1 MGMSQQPVVLVT
13 GGTRGI
19 GAAVAAALAPDHHLV
34 IGGRSADAVA
44 VAAASYPSA
53 TGFIAD
59 LADASSVARA
69 VTGLDRLDAV
79 VHSAGLLGSGSV
91 EELARDDWQRV
102 LEVNV
107 VAVADLTRML
117 LPMLRSVR
125 GTVVTINSGSGLR
138 SGANGGL
145 YSASKFALRAF
156 TDALREEERSYGVR
170 VSGIHP
176 GRVATDMQRE
186 LKEFEGE
193 EYDESLY
200 LTPESVAAAVRLA
213 LTIGPD
219 ACVEQLSIRPA
230 PR

>member
-1 MGMSQQPVVLVT
+1 MDLPVVLIT

-19 GAAVAAALAPDHHLV
+19 GAAVAESLAADHHLL
-34 IGGRSADAVA
+34 IGGRSAESVASAV
-44 VAAASYPSA
+44 ASYPSA
-53 TGFIAD
+53 SGFVAD
-59 LADASSVARA
+59 LASPSEVSAAVADI
-69 VTGLDRLDAV
+69 DRLDAV
-79 VHSAGLLGSGSV
+79 VHSAGILGSGAVADLS
-91 EELARDDWQRV
+91 RDDWRKT
-102 LEVNV
+102 LELNV
-107 VAVADLTRML
+107 VAVADLSREL
-117 LPMLRSVR
+117 LPLLRASR

-156 TDALREEERSYGVR
+156 TDALREEERPHGVR

-186 LKEFEGE
+186 LKQIEGE

-200 LTPESVAAAVRLA
+200 LRPESVAAAVRLA
-213 LTIGPD
+213 ITVGRD
-219 ACVEQLSIRPA
+219 ACIEELSIRPG

>member
-1 MGMSQQPVVLVT
+1 MSDLPVVLIT

-19 GAAVAAALAPDHHLV
+19 GAAVAASLAADHHLL
-34 IGGRSADAVA
+34 IGGRSADSVASAVA
-44 VAAASYPSA
+44 DYPSA
-53 TGFIAD
+53 AGFVAD
-59 LADASSVARA
+59 LSMADSVSAA
-69 VTGLDRLDAV
+69 VADIDRLDAV
-79 VHSAGLLGSGSV
+79 VHSAGVLGSGAINGLSRDQWRKTL
-91 EELARDDWQRV
+91 EL
-102 LEVNV
+102 NV
-107 VAVADLTRML
+107 VAVADLTRQVLPL
-117 LPMLRSVR
+117 LREAR

-138 SGANGGL
+138 SSAGGGL

-156 TDALREEERSYGVR
+156 TDALREEERSHGVR

-200 LTPESVAAAVRLA
+200 LKPESVAAVVRLA
-213 LTIGPD
+213 LTIGRD
-219 ACVEQLSIRPA
+219 ACIEELSIRPG

>member
-1 MGMSQQPVVLVT
+1 MGVDLPVVLIT

-19 GAAVAAALAPDHHLV
+19 GAAVAASLAPDHHLL
-34 IGGRSADAVA
+34 IGGRSAES
-44 VAAASYPSA
+44 VAAAVASYPSA
-53 TGFIAD
+53 SGFVAD
-59 LADASSVARA
+59 LGSADEVGSAVADI
-69 VTGLDRLDAV
+69 DRLDAV
-79 VHSAGLLGSGSV
+79 VHSAGILGSGAVADLSRD
-91 EELARDDWQRV
+91 EWRKTLEL
-102 LEVNV
+102 NV
-107 VAVADLTRML
+107 VAVADLTREL
-117 LPMLRSVR
+117 LPLLRAAR

-156 TDALREEERSYGVR
+156 TDALREEERQHGVR
-170 VSGIHP
+170 VSGVHP

-213 LTIGPD
+213 LTIGRD
-219 ACVEQLSIRPA
+219 ACIEELSIRPG

>member
-1 MGMSQQPVVLVT
+1 MDRPVVLIT

-19 GAAVAAALAPDHHLV
+19 GAAVAAALAPDHRLL
-34 IGGRSADAVA
+34 IGGRSPQS
-44 VAAASYPSA
+44 VAAAVSTYPSA
-53 TGFIAD
+53 SGFVAD
-59 LADASSVARA
+59 LASAEDVASAVA
-69 VTGLDRLDAV
+69 GIDRLDAV
-79 VHSAGLLGSGSV
+79 VHSAGILGSGTVADLSR
-91 EELARDDWQRV
+91 EDWRKTLEL
-102 LEVNV
+102 NV
-107 VAVADLTRML
+107 VAVADLTREL
-117 LPMLRSVR
+117 LPLLRAAR

-156 TDALREEERSYGVR
+156 TDALREEERPHGVR

-200 LTPESVAAAVRLA
+200 LKPESVAAAVRLA
-213 LTIGPD
+213 LTIGRD
-219 ACVEQLSIRPA
+219 ACIEELSIRPG